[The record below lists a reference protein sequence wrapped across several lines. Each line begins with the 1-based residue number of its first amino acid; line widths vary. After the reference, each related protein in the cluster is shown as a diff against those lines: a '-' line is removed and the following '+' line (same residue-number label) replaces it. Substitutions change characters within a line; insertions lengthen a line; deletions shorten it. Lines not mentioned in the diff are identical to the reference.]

1 MEPLRPPAV
10 QPLQAER
17 EVSAV
22 QRHAVPGPRGRGA
35 DRQGRAGALR
45 VVCCVDLM
53 VLIVLVLSAQ
63 PASAS
68 AATAAV
74 VRPGP

>member
-17 EVSAV
+17 EVSAA
-22 QRHAVPGPRGRGA
+22 QRHAVPGPWERGVG
-35 DRQGRAGALR
+35 RQGRADAQR
-45 VVCCVDLM
+45 VVCWVDLM
-53 VLIVLVLSAQ
+53 VLIVLELSAQ
-63 PASAS
+63 PAAAS

-74 VRPGP
+74 VRPGS